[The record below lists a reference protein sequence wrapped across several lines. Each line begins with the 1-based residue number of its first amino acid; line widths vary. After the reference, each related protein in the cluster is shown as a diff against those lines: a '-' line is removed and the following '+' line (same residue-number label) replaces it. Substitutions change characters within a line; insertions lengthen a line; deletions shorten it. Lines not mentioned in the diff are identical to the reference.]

1 LSTLQHVPAVDL
13 DYGGDCIQDVGLD
26 LPVVVINLSHRID
39 RWQAVSSRMA
49 AVGLNKLIKARAVE
63 GAQLPACQIAALLN
77 APAAYIE
84 EPPCSHLMLTR
95 PAIGCFLSHLSIW
108 HWVIENNLPR
118 VLIFEDDAA
127 PAAHFDPAR
136 FCKVLTSIPLD
147 FGMVF
152 LGRIIMNGMAD
163 RPDGSD
169 LARIFYFNGTFAYL
183 VTPAAC
189 RTLIRHLL
197 PLDRHIDHQISKM
210 LIERRHVFAAYYTE
224 PQFFEPDWSLR
235 SDCYVPLS
243 LEKDADRELDQIL
256 GTNRR

>member
-1 LSTLQHVPAVDL
+1 
-13 DYGGDCIQDVGLD
+13 
-26 LPVVVINLSHRID
+26 
-39 RWQAVSSRMA
+39 
-49 AVGLNKLIKARAVE
+49 
-63 GAQLPACQIAALLN
+63 
-77 APAAYIE
+77 
-84 EPPCSHLMLTR
+84 
-95 PAIGCFLSHLSIW
+95 
-108 HWVIENNLPR
+108 
-118 VLIFEDDAA
+118 
-127 PAAHFDPAR
+127 FDPAR

-169 LARIFYFNGTFAYL
+169 FARIFYFNGTFAYL

-197 PLDRHIDHQISKM
+197 PLDRHLDHQISKM

-243 LEKDADRELDQIL
+243 REKDADRELGQIL
-256 GTNRR
+256 GTSRRLLLEEGRPLLASA